1 MAVEIKGLNSLMHKL
16 DRMGGNVLDALG
28 EAVEQTTQVAIDD
41 AEANVAVDTGMLQ
54 QSIVHGSDVVYNT
67 DSVTGIVG
75 TSAYYAL
82 YQEMGT
88 VNMAAHPF
96 LMPALNANKSTFEQL
111 ARKELETA
119 IKRTA
124 GGG

>member
-1 MAVEIKGLNSLMHKL
+1 MAIEIKGLNSLMSKL
-16 DRMGGNVLDALG
+16 NAMGGNVLDALG
-28 EAVEQTTQVAIDD
+28 KAVEQTTQMAISD

-54 QSIVHGSDVVYNT
+54 QSIVHGSDVIHNT

-75 TSAYYAL
+75 TSAYYAI

-88 VNMAAHPF
+88 VNMNAHPF

-111 ARKELETA
+111 ARNELESA
-119 IKRTA
+119 IRRTA

>member
-1 MAVEIKGLNSLMHKL
+1 MAVEIKGLDSLMAKL
-16 DRMGGNVLDALG
+16 DAMGGNVLDALG
-28 EAVEQTTQVAIDD
+28 KAVKVTTERAKSDAQTNAP
-41 AEANVAVDTGMLQ
+41 VDTGMLV
-54 QSIVHGSDVVYNT
+54 QSLTHGTDVVYSA

-75 TSAYYAL
+75 TSAYYAI

-96 LMPALNANKSTFEQL
+96 MMPALNANKSTFEQL
-111 ARKELETA
+111 ARKELEAA
-119 IKRTA
+119 IRRTA

>member
-1 MAVEIKGLNSLMHKL
+1 MAVEIKGLDSLMRKL
-16 DRMGGNVLDALG
+16 DAMGGNVLDAL
-28 EAVEQTTQVAIDD
+28 EKATKQTALAAQAD
-41 AEANVAVDTGMLQ
+41 ARDNAPVDTGNLK
-54 QSIVHGSDVVYNT
+54 QSISTEHERSAEAATSTVYTN
-67 DSVTGIVG
+67 VEYG
-75 TSAYYAL
+75 L

-88 VNMAAHPF
+88 VNMAAHPYM
-96 LMPALNANKSTFEQL
+96 MPALNANKSTFEQL

>member
-1 MAVEIKGLNSLMHKL
+1 MAVQITGLDSLMRKL
-16 DRMGGNVLDALG
+16 NAMGGNVLDALG

-75 TSAYYAL
+75 TSAYYAI

-88 VNMAAHPF
+88 VNMNAHPF

>member
-1 MAVEIKGLNSLMHKL
+1 MAVEIKGLDSLMAKL
-16 DRMGGNVLDALG
+16 NAMGGNVLDAL
-28 EAVEQTTQVAIDD
+28 EKATKQTALAAQAD
-41 AEANVAVDTGMLQ
+41 ARDNAPVDTGNLK
-54 QSIVHGSDVVYNT
+54 QSISTEHERSIEAATSTVYTN
-67 DSVTGIVG
+67 VEYG
-75 TSAYYAL
+75 L

-88 VNMAAHPF
+88 VKMAAHPYM
-96 LMPALNANKSTFEQL
+96 MPALNANKSTFEQL

>member
-1 MAVEIKGLNSLMHKL
+1 MAAQIKGLDSLMAKL
-16 DRMGGNVLDALG
+16 NAMGGNVLDALG
-28 EAVEQTTQVAIDD
+28 KAVEQTTQVAISD
-41 AEANVAVDTGMLQ
+41 AEANVAVDTGMLK

-75 TSAYYAL
+75 TSAYYAI

-88 VNMAAHPF
+88 VNMDAHPF

>member
-1 MAVEIKGLNSLMHKL
+1 MAVEIKGLNSLMSKL

-28 EAVEQTTQVAIDD
+28 KAVEQTTQRAIGD
-41 AEANVAVDTGMLQ
+41 AEANVAVDTGMLK

-75 TSAYYAL
+75 TSAYYAI

-88 VNMAAHPF
+88 VKMAAHPF
-96 LMPALNANKSTFEQL
+96 LIPALNANKSTFEQL
-111 ARKELETA
+111 TQKKLETA

>member
-1 MAVEIKGLNSLMHKL
+1 MAVEIKGLDSLMAKL
-16 DRMGGNVLDALG
+16 DAMGGNVLDALG
-28 EAVEQTTQVAIDD
+28 KAVKVTTEIAKSDAQTNAP
-41 AEANVAVDTGMLQ
+41 VDTGMLV
-54 QSIVHGSDVVYNT
+54 QSLTHGTDVVYSA

-75 TSAYYAL
+75 TSAYYAI

-88 VNMAAHPF
+88 VNMAAHPYM
-96 LMPALNANKSTFEQL
+96 MPALNANKSTFEQL

>member
-1 MAVEIKGLNSLMHKL
+1 MAVEIKGLNSLVSKL
-16 DRMGGNVLDALG
+16 DRLGGKVLDALG
-28 EAVEQTTQVAIDD
+28 EAVEQTTQVAIGD
-41 AEANVAVDTGMLQ
+41 AEANVAVDTGMLK

-75 TSAYYAL
+75 TSAYYAI

-88 VNMAAHPF
+88 VKMAAHPF
-96 LMPALNANKSTFEQL
+96 LMPALNANKSTFEQF

>member
-1 MAVEIKGLNSLMHKL
+1 MAIEIKGLDSLMHKL
-16 DRMGGNVLDALG
+16 DRMGGNVLDAL
-28 EAVEQTTQVAIDD
+28 EKATKQTALAAQAD
-41 AEANVAVDTGMLQ
+41 ARDNAPVDTGNLK
-54 QSIVHGSDVVYNT
+54 QSISTEHERSTEAATSTVYTN
-67 DSVTGIVG
+67 VE
-75 TSAYYAL
+75 YAL

-88 VNMAAHPF
+88 VKMAAHPYM
-96 LMPALNANKSTFEQL
+96 MPALNANKSTFEQL

>member
-1 MAVEIKGLNSLMHKL
+1 MAVEIKGLDSLMHKL

-28 EAVEQTTQVAIDD
+28 KAVKQTTEVAKSD
-41 AEANVAVDTGMLQ
+41 AEYNAPVDTGMLV
-54 QSIVHGSDVVYNT
+54 QSLTHGTDVEYKD

-75 TSAYYAL
+75 TSAYYAA
-82 YQEMGT
+82 YQEFGT
-88 VNMAAHPF
+88 VNMDAHPYM
-96 LMPALNANKSTFEQL
+96 MPALNANKSTFEQL